1 MGGKIRFKDRIR
13 SKDSNWE
20 YFVTSNRGPFHYL
33 GLPADTSER
42 NRDTFANIG
51 EVEGGVITVIK
62 ELEVKG
68 SLDSYHI
75 LGLQNINTV
84 VNDMLSCKC

>member
-1 MGGKIRFKDRIR
+1 MGGNIRFKDRIR

-20 YFVTSNRGPFHYL
+20 YFVTLNRKPFRYL

-42 NRDTFANIG
+42 NRDAFANIG

-68 SLDSYHI
+68 LLDSYHI

-84 VNDMLSCKC
+84 INDMLSCKC